1 MPRHH
6 TKSSAPGGS
15 QRQLR
20 VGETVRHAVADIL
33 SQGNVHDPD
42 LEGHIIT
49 VPEVR
54 MSPDLKLATVYV
66 MPLGGRDTD
75 VVIAALER
83 NKKFLRGEIAHRVNL
98 KFAPDIR
105 FRIDERF
112 DEAERIEKLL
122 RTPAVQR
129 DLAPD
134 SDDELMIVT
143 TADSVIDSE
152 NRRIARRLKKIFL
165 STTRVDDARRGNND
179 PRQDSRQGKQPRQN
193 NQPRRDKRDVHGWV
207 VLDKPIGMTST
218 HAVAVLKRLFQAK
231 RAGHAGTL
239 DPLASGGLPIAL
251 GEATKTVPFVMD
263 GRKRYRF
270 TVTWG
275 EERDTDDTE
284 GRATQ
289 TSELRPTAD
298 AIRALLPRFTGLIE
312 QIPPQYSAIKIQG
325 ERAYDLAR
333 DGETVEL
340 KPRPVEI
347 HELTL
352 VEQADNGHS
361 VFEAECGKGTYV
373 RALARDIGRMLGC
386 FGHICAL
393 RRTLVGP
400 FTEADM
406 IPLEQLEALCNRAAS
421 GEGSLADALLPVET
435 ALDDIPALAV
445 TRADAARLH
454 RGQAVLLRG
463 RDAPNSSGT
472 VYVTVAGRLLAL
484 AEIGNGELIPKRVF
498 NLTGLTASPV
508 DNESV

>member
-1 MPRHH
+1 M
-6 TKSSAPGGS
+6 
-15 QRQLR
+15 
-20 VGETVRHAVADIL
+20 TV
-33 SQGNVHDPD
+33 
-42 LEGHIIT
+42 
-49 VPEVR
+49 
-54 MSPDLKLATVYV
+54 M
-66 MPLGGRDTD
+66 
-75 VVIAALER
+75 
-83 NKKFLRGEIAHRVNL
+83 
-98 KFAPDIR
+98 
-105 FRIDERF
+105 
-112 DEAERIEKLL
+112 
-122 RTPAVQR
+122 
-129 DLAPD
+129 
-134 SDDELMIVT
+134 T
-143 TADSVIDSE
+143 TNSVIDAKDAD
-152 NRRIARRLKKIFL
+152 ARDAERDAFAGPR
-165 STTRVDDARRGNND
+165 TDDARRTNND
-179 PRQDSRQGKQPRQN
+179 PRQKQGKQNQ
-193 NQPRRDKRDVHGWV
+193 QPRRDKRDVHGWV

-218 HAVAVLKRLFQAK
+218 QAVAVLKRLFQAK

-270 TVTWG
+270 TVCWG

-284 GRATQ
+284 GRPVR
-289 TSELRPTAD
+289 TSESRPTAD
-298 AIRALLPRFTGLIE
+298 SIRQLLPRFIGVIE
-312 QIPPQYSAIKIQG
+312 QIPPQYSAIKVQG

-352 VEQADNGHS
+352 VEHGDNGQS

-373 RALARDIGRMLGC
+373 RALARDMGRILGC

-400 FTEADM
+400 FTERDM

-463 RDAPNSSGT
+463 RDAPNTSGT

-498 NLTGLTASPV
+498 NLNGLTAGPARN
-508 DNESV
+508 NESN